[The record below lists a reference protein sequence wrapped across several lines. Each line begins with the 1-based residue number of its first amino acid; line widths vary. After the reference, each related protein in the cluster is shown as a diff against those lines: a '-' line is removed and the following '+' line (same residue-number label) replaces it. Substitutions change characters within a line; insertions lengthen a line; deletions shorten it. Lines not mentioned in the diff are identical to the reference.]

1 MYMSRQLLSEIRA
14 MLELHLSAEQIA
26 HRTCL
31 SIASVKQA
39 ILVINNLKSS

>member
-1 MYMSRQLLSEIRA
+1 MYMSRQLISEIKA

-31 SIASVKQA
+31 SIASVQEA
-39 ILVINNLKSS
+39 ILAINTLKSG